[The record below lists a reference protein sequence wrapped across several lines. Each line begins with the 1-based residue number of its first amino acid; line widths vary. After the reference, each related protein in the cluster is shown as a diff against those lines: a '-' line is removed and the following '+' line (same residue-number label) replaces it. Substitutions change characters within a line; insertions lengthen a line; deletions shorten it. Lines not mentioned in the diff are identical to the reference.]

1 MVSDFHALALQAM
14 NDPKSWKTLKSGQ
27 QAIAK
32 EWADSYTVAN
42 DFIFQNADSL
52 QGRTAMLLKQT
63 DPNIAIPGAV
73 KRPGY
78 LYADQMAKI
87 FLILFLLVP
96 QFHQYSA

>member
-14 NDPKSWKTLKSGQ
+14 NDPKNWKTLKSGQ

-52 QGRTAMLLKQT
+52 QGRTKMLLQQT

-73 KRPGY
+73 KRP
-78 LYADQMAKI
+78 
-87 FLILFLLVP
+87 
-96 QFHQYSA
+96 